1 MASLTKT
8 KAVFGIT
15 SPRTLEKIIP
25 EVDLLTSLFEC
36 EKWSGNPDLQ
46 IDYFDSLFNSDFYEG
61 TSYPSNPALAA
72 RDRITR
78 APKALGF
85 VDLKPNIKLT
95 EIGKVLLSKKRLD
108 ETFTR
113 QLLKFQLP
121 SPYHTQSKKIEFKV
135 KPYLELLRL
144 ISDLGSL
151 SKTEIALFFSQ
162 LTSIDKYQ
170 IIVDKIKAFRTD
182 SKKYKGSRK
191 TYVAECF
198 QNEVSEIFAEE
209 IENEDLKTRESE
221 NESFKK
227 FVKTKSSNMKDYAD
241 AFSRYIRATELVT
254 FQKRTFRLIISP
266 QKTEEVKYILDKI
279 AREPVL
285 FKSEKEFKKY
295 LFSPTSIK
303 LFTDNKKLLIDKI
316 NKLDNNVITKNLSI
330 EFLKDILYNLREKIK
345 HHNIE
350 TKKKELKNHK
360 ELPQIIEVFDQI
372 KKKEIPDQP
381 LFLEWNVWRTMV
393 MLNYALRVDG
403 NFIMDIDGMPLN
415 YAPGKQPDIE
425 IEYDD
430 FGLIM
435 EVTMSKGH
443 TQFKMESESVPRHFG
458 RAKEKL
464 SKEMYCI
471 FIAPK
476 ISEGALS
483 HYFNLNRFN
492 TKLYGGKTKII
503 PMTIDQFI
511 KFAEIGVKE
520 KFNNPLKL
528 KKWLETQWKNNQK
541 VEDEVIWY
549 GKINSNIKKWAS

>member
-25 EVDLLTSLFEC
+25 EVDLLTSLFEG

-46 IDYFDSLFNSDFYEG
+46 IGYFDNLFNSDFYEG

-85 VDLKPNIKLT
+85 IDLKPNIKLT

-162 LTSIDKYQ
+162 LTNIEKYQ
-170 IIVDKIKAFRTD
+170 VIVNKIKAFRTD

-198 QNEVSEIFAEE
+198 QNEVTEIFAEE

-221 NESFKK
+221 NKSFKK
-227 FVKTKSSNMKDYAD
+227 FVVTKSSNMKDYAD
-241 AFSRYIRATELVT
+241 AFSRYVRTTELVT

-266 QKTEEVKYILDKI
+266 QKTEEVKYILDNI
-279 AREPVL
+279 GRIPTL
-285 FKSEKEFKKY
+285 FENGHEFKKY

-303 LFTDNKKLLIDKI
+303 LFADNKKLLIDKI
-316 NKLDNNVITKNLSI
+316 NKLDNSVITKNISI
-330 EFLKDILYNLREKIK
+330 ENLKDILYDLREKIK
-345 HHNIE
+345 HQNIE
-350 TKKKELKNHK
+350 IKKKELKSYK

-372 KKKEIPDQP
+372 KKREIPDQP
-381 LFLEWNVWRTMV
+381 LFLEWNVWRAMV

-403 NFIMDIDGMPLN
+403 NFVMDIDGMPLN

-458 RAKEKL
+458 RAKAQL
-464 SKEMYCI
+464 NKEMYCI

-483 HYFNLNRFN
+483 HYFNLNRLN

-503 PMTIDQFI
+503 PMTIEQFI

-520 KFNNPLKL
+520 KFNKPLKL
-528 KKWLETQWKNNQK
+528 KQWLETQWKNNQTF
-541 VEDEVIWY
+541 EDEVVWY
-549 GKINSNIKKWAS
+549 DEINSNIQKWTS